1 MIAES
6 LRARLQAQRGA
17 LVPPPRYDHLLAM
30 SDQLGL
36 FEHARYDAPRRDHG
50 YCVDDVARGLLVA
63 VREPNPARELEHLT
77 ETYLRFIENAIDPD
91 GSCHNRRNVAGE
103 WTDEP
108 ALGDWWGRALWGL
121 GVAAAQAPRAL
132 TRKRALRACFVLAQ
146 RRSPSPRAMVFAALG
161 IGQVVL
167 SGNDD
172 ARLTALLRDA
182 VAMIP
187 AAPAPAPAPAQ
198 AQAQAVAQ
206 AVAPSSGWAWPEP
219 GLRYGNGSVAE
230 ALLVAGAALND
241 TGLIERGLA
250 ALTFL
255 VETET
260 RDEHFSVTG
269 TGGRTVDD
277 LGPQFDQQPIELA
290 AIADAAAR
298 AFDVTGEPHWA
309 RTVQLAWEWFIGN
322 NDSAVTMIDI
332 DTGAGYDGLTATGRN
347 ENRGAESTL
356 AALATQQV
364 ARRFELAAAR

>member
-1 MIAES
+1 VIAES
-6 LRARLQAQRGA
+6 LRALMQAQRGA

-63 VREPNPARELEHLT
+63 VREPDPSRELEHLT

-161 IGQVVL
+161 IGQLVL

-187 AAPAPAPAPAQ
+187 VAPAPGSA
-198 AQAQAVAQ
+198 
-206 AVAPSSGWAWPEP
+206 WTWPEP

>member
-1 MIAES
+1 MIAAS
-6 LRARLQAQRGA
+6 VNRQQQRA
-17 LVPPPRYDHLLAM
+17 LVPPPCYDHLAAM
-30 SDQLGL
+30 SDELGL
-36 FEHARYDAPRRDHG
+36 FEHAKFDVPRRDHG

-63 VREPNPARELEHLT
+63 VREPDPSRELQQLS

-91 GSCHNRRNVAGE
+91 GTCHNRRNVAGE

-121 GVAAAQAPRAL
+121 GAAATMAPRAL
-132 TRKRALRACFVLAQ
+132 TRKRALRACLVLAE
-146 RRSPSPRAMVFAALG
+146 RRSPSARAMTFAALG
-161 IGQVVL
+161 IGEVVRA
-167 SGNDD
+167 GNDD
-172 ARLTALLRDA
+172 PRLTALLRDA

-187 AAPAPAPAPAQ
+187 AAPAEAATA
-198 AQAQAVAQ
+198 A
-206 AVAPSSGWAWPEP
+206 SGGWAWPEP
-219 GLRYGNGSVAE
+219 ALRYGNGSVAE
-230 ALLVAGAALND
+230 ALLVAGAALGD
-241 TGLIERGLA
+241 ADLIERGLA

-260 RDEHFSVTG
+260 RDGHFSVTG

-298 AFDVTGEPHWA
+298 AFDVSGEPRWA
-309 RTVQLAWEWFIGN
+309 RTVQLAWEWFMGN
-322 NDSAVTMIDI
+322 NDSGVMMIDL

-356 AALATQQV
+356 AALATQQL
-364 ARRFELAAAR
+364 ARRFERAAR

>member
-6 LRARLQAQRGA
+6 VHAMLRAQRGE

-30 SDQLGL
+30 SDELGL
-36 FEHARYDAPRRDHG
+36 FEHAKYDAPRRDHG

-63 VREPNPARELEHLT
+63 VREPDPSRELERRT

-91 GSCHNRRNVAGE
+91 GTCHNRRNVAGE

-121 GVAAAQAPRAL
+121 GAAATRAPRAL
-132 TRKRALRACFVLAQ
+132 TRKRALRACLVLAE
-146 RRSPSPRAMVFAALG
+146 RRSPSARAMTFAALG
-161 IGQVVL
+161 VGEVVL
-167 SGNDD
+167 AGNHDP
-172 ARLTALLRDA
+172 RLTALLRDA

-187 AAPAPAPAPAQ
+187 APAPSLA
-198 AQAQAVAQ
+198 
-206 AVAPSSGWAWPEP
+206 WAWPEP

-230 ALLVAGAALND
+230 ALIIAGAALGD
-241 TGLIERGLA
+241 AGLIERGLA

-260 RDEHFSVTG
+260 RDGHFSVTG
-269 TGGRTVDD
+269 TGGRTVDN

-309 RTVQLAWEWFIGN
+309 RTVQLAWEWFLGN
-322 NDSAVTMIDI
+322 NDSGVMMIDP

-356 AALATQQV
+356 AALATQQC
-364 ARRFELAAAR
+364 ARRFEPAAAA